1 MLIHQNAHEFGNGQ
15 NRVGVIEL
23 DGVVLCK
30 TAQVRTV
37 LSNVVVNN
45 GLQRRR
51 AEEVLLANTQ
61 NLTFKGRIVRV
72 KNARDIHGALA
83 VNNRVRKALRVEGIV
98 VELFHGLGLPQ
109 TQSIDVLG
117 AVTGNRHVI
126 RNRTNSQIRI
136 ANNALFLFAT
146 NDEGVALFH
155 PGIGML
161 SLETVIEELLE
172 ESVAVQDAVTGNGQV
187 QGRARIQEARCQTA
201 KTTITQSC
209 IGFFFQNHGQILAQC
224 SQGLAGLVNHAKV
237 GEVIEQRT
245 SHEELCGEV
254 VFHTAH
260 CVGALSCMPAVS
272 NTINDCRRKALPRF
286 HLGRDALWAS
296 GNCAY
301 LGLQLFL

>member
-1 MLIHQNAHEFGNGQ
+1 MLIHQDAHEFGNGQ

-61 NLTFKGRIVRV
+61 NLTFKGRVVRV
-72 KNARDIHGALA
+72 KNTRDIHGALA
-83 VNNRVRKALRVEGIV
+83 VDNRVGKALRIECVV

-126 RNRTNSQIRI
+126 RNRSNGQIRI

-146 NDEGVALFH
+146 NNEGVALLH
-155 PGIGML
+155 PRIRVL
-161 SLETVIEELLE
+161 SLEAIIEELLE
-172 ESVAVQDAVTGNGQV
+172 QSVTVQDAVTGNGQV
-187 QGRARIQEARCQTA
+187 QGRARIKEARCQTT
-201 KTTITQSC
+201 KTTITQSG

-224 SQGLAGLVNHAKV
+224 SQGLAGLVNHSKV

-245 SHEELCGEV
+245 SHKELCGEV

-260 CVGALSCMPAVS
+260 CVGALSCMPAIS
-272 NTINDCRRKALPRF
+272 NTINDCR
-286 HLGRDALWAS
+286 
-296 GNCAY
+296 
-301 LGLQLFL
+301 